1 MRLIT
6 LQHGEPVYARSG
18 DLVVFNQLGVKI
30 AMDSVSNQDY
40 YAWLDDRIA
49 TIGSVVSGAKI
60 AEKPDAR
67 VSPPLNTAIYYDTAG
82 YDVLPSG
89 ALLRTSCNRITHAF
103 CAFKAPVDQGHVRRD
118 YRYVFSG
125 HEKRMI
131 QQAPD
136 SPEAVAVV
144 KRLLARDDIEH
155 PGTHLRQRY
164 GIDPQS
170 LEPAIRLDDYRFT
183 FFVWLDG
190 KDALRCSMDRFDVS
204 NQRLPEASRAHEIL
218 AEVELSIYPRI
229 DAKTASDPRVL
240 VLVGELSD
248 SLCNRFG
255 VSVTRLIKYQRS
267 AQALG
272 IA

>member
-1 MRLIT
+1 
-6 LQHGEPVYARSG
+6 VY
-18 DLVVFNQLGVKI
+18 
-30 AMDSVSNQDY
+30 
-40 YAWLDDRIA
+40 
-49 TIGSVVSGAKI
+49 GAKI

-67 VSPPLNTAIYYDTAG
+67 VSPPLNTAIYYDTAD
-82 YDVLPSG
+82 YDILPSG

-103 CAFKAPVDQGHVRRD
+103 CAFKAPVDQSHARRD
-118 YRYVFSG
+118 YRYVFGG
-125 HEKRMI
+125 HERRVI
-131 QQAPD
+131 QQAPS

-144 KRLLARDDIEH
+144 KRLLAREDIEH
-155 PGTHLRQRY
+155 PGTHLRRRY

-204 NQRLPEASRAHEIL
+204 NLRLPEASRARQHL

-229 DAKTASDPRVL
+229 DADTANDPRVRAL
-240 VLVGELSD
+240 IGALSG

-267 AQALG
+267 ARALG
-272 IA
+272 IAKR